1 MTTKTRIAAIFIV
14 ALALFAQGP
23 VPKPTQFGFT
33 GEWGPALIPTTATNL
48 LIAQPADSPISTK
61 TFYIT
66 QITLTEQS
74 GTADTCYV
82 VDRQSTPVGLFGL
95 AAAKMTFPASST
107 TMMVAP
113 AGRKMVG
120 GLTWACTNGT
130 VSAHVVYGY

>member
-1 MTTKTRIAAIFIV
+1 MTTKTRIAACLLIIT
-14 ALALFAQGP
+14 LALIAQGP

-33 GEWGPALIPTTATNL
+33 GEWGPALIPSTATNL
-48 LIAQPADSPISTK
+48 CITTR

-66 QITLTEQS
+66 QITLSEQS

-82 VDRQSTPVGLFGL
+82 VDRQGTPVSLFGV

-107 TMMVAP
+107 TMMYSP
-113 AGRKMVG
+113 QGRKMIG

-130 VSAHVVYGY
+130 MSAHVIYGY